1 MRPGWNQPPP
11 EQKHAQERCLEKKGH
26 QAFIGQQWRN
36 YVRSRVSKATP
47 IRAELERHDD
57 AGHHAHAERNCKN
70 PGPEAGY
77 SKPNIPA
84 CHKIEALKH
93 RDIRGKP
100 DGERWQKDV
109 PGNHPSPLQARQQ
122 HGIEGHRAK
131 ILAACEEHVP

>member
-1 MRPGWNQPPP
+1 MERAKERDRVVWLCPNLYRP
-11 EQKHAQERCLEKKGH
+11 
-26 QAFIGQQWRN
+26 
-36 YVRSRVSKATP
+36 TP
-47 IRAELERHDD
+47 ARAKFVLR
-57 AGHHAHAERNCKN
+57 RK
-70 PGPEAGY
+70 
-77 SKPNIPA
+77 SLLA
-84 CHKIEALKH
+84 CFEPEALKH